1 VTTSYEHKGACD
13 AGGRLE
19 AASVA
24 LSTIAYPHVASDAS
38 DGVAALEL
46 MIMLFS

>member
-1 VTTSYEHKGACD
+1 MTTSYEHKAACD
-13 AGGRLE
+13 AGGSLE

-24 LSTIAYPHVASDAS
+24 LSTIAYPQVASDAS

>member
-1 VTTSYEHKGACD
+1 MTISYEHKGACD
-13 AGGRLE
+13 AVE